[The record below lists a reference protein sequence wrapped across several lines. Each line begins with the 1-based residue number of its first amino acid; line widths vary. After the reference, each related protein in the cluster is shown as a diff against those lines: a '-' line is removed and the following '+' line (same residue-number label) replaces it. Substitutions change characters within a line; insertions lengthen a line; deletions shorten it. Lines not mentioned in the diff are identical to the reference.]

1 MSARGPRRAQLTADQ
16 AGRVERARADLDDTR
31 TADNPVDYP
40 IYVGRLRHR
49 LDDLLALIGELTG
62 GAS

>member
-40 IYVGRLRHR
+40 IVGRNMS
-49 LDDLLALIGELTG
+49 AGCVIGWTTCWRSS
-62 GAS
+62 AS